1 MQNTLNWN
9 LFQNLN
15 CIFTFHT
22 DYFEF
27 SFVFTAK
34 QLLGAVIVEFYNFD
48 LSFLFQIISK

>member
-34 QLLGAVIVEFYNFD
+34 QLLGAVIVEFYNF
-48 LSFLFQIISK
+48 LTLIFHSSSK